1 MKQERLENILI
12 VYMKKFHGNG
22 NFIGSENKRGIDKVP
37 EQSKQ
42 GNP

>member
-1 MKQERLENILI
+1 
-12 VYMKKFHGNG
+12 MKKIHGNG
-22 NFIGSENKRGIDKVP
+22 NLIESENKRGIDKVP